1 MQKLIVECDHPFLE
15 ITGMPGTGK
24 TYCLILKMV
33 RVFIEL
39 WQLHKEQNHKE
50 KELIVVYNRNE
61 RTIRFIKKMFQRLVE
76 NQMSRIDDK
85 KEIQKFIIFVGGQNC
100 QDIDTGENFVV
111 HQYDTRTRFK
121 IFFDDVNWDHFGL
134 FYGERPA
141 KEMAYAILRSNFC
154 WYTSYRTMIIIM
166 NQYRPKEIRVYQ
178 VHLTDSLRYPGS
190 IHAVLNQLHARING
204 GFSPG
209 FSPGTRI
216 IGEKPHFVSV
226 KNCRAMEVKVH
237 ELLQKFDKNDIKRD
251 EIAVIKTESWKS
263 WVLDELR
270 MDMNR

>member
-1 MQKLIVECDHPFLE
+1 M
-15 ITGMPGTGK
+15 
-24 TYCLILKMV
+24 
-33 RVFIEL
+33 FIEL
-39 WQLHKEQNHKE
+39 WQLHKEQYHKE
-50 KELIVVYNRNE
+50 KELIIVYNRNE

-85 KEIQKFIIFVGGQNC
+85 KEIQKFIIFVGGKNC

-121 IFFDDVNWDHFGL
+121 IFFDDVNWDYFGL
-134 FYGERPA
+134 FYGEGPA
-141 KEMAYAILRSNFC
+141 TEMAYAILQSNFC
-154 WYTSYRTMIIIM
+154 WYTSYRTIIRLM
-166 NQYRPKEIRVYQ
+166 NQYRPKEIRVQPNVFYQ

-190 IHAVLNQLHARING
+190 IHAVLNQLHARSN

-216 IGEKPHFVSV
+216 IGEKPQFVSV
-226 KNCRAMEVKVH
+226 KNCMAMEVKVH
-237 ELLQKFDKNDIKRD
+237 ELLKKFDKDDIKRD
-251 EIAVIKTESWKS
+251 EIAVIKTESWMNMVK
-263 WVLDELR
+263 DELR

>member
-111 HQYDTRTRFK
+111 HQYDTRTRFN

-190 IHAVLNQLHARING
+190 IHAVSNYVSDWWEEYVYLRGRSPIMVNSNFYGIDAILRHPSSIQATRAANIVCSAMIFRRSLERQDIQPVRI
-204 GFSPG
+204 
-209 FSPGTRI
+209 
-216 IGEKPHFVSV
+216 
-226 KNCRAMEVKVH
+226 
-237 ELLQKFDKNDIKRD
+237 
-251 EIAVIKTESWKS
+251 
-263 WVLDELR
+263 
-270 MDMNR
+270 